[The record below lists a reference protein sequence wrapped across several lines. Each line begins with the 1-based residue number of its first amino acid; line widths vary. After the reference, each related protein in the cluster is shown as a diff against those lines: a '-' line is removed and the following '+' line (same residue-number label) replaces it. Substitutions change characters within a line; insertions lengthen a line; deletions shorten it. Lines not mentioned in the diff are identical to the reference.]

1 MNAHILYSK
10 ASWVRDRACKLIV
23 HAHTHTY
30 TLFPKKQQLSAI
42 RAVESWNILSVR
54 ELSQ

>member
-10 ASWVRDRACKLIV
+10 ASWVRDRACKLT
-23 HAHTHTY
+23 AHTHNTQ
-30 TLFPKKQQLSAI
+30 LSPKKQQLSAI
-42 RAVESWNILSVR
+42 RASESWNILSVR

>member
-10 ASWVRDRACKLIV
+10 ASWVRDRDCKLTE
-23 HAHTHTY
+23 HTHIHT
-30 TLFPKKQQLSAI
+30 TFPNKQQLSAI
-42 RAVESWNILSVR
+42 CAAESWNILSVR